1 MVQRVSK
8 VVTDVR
14 SESSSDVATLPSTPH
29 AGGLDTT
36 WCVEEPAGVS
46 CRVWSARVV
55 LWLDNISLRN
65 AAARID
71 LSNRSVAYES
81 SVIPPIS
88 VEKYIQALNR
98 VVVHYCLP
106 DASNCWATCFILLA
120 RFVDKHPTLLT
131 PYTAHRLVITAF
143 LVAMKTTSEKRLSNR
158 SMAQQGGVSLKNLN
172 EMERVFLLDMDFD
185 VVVTREQYLSAATEP
200 WFVCCNLLEN
210 PAAPCNASASPS
222 FVTPDN
228 ASLTPPSYA
237 VSPLRGI
244 GGPAPCVKSPS
255 PFASGKTPVTEA
267 AHLKGGQKLGVFFS
281 GSSSSVGPSPN
292 TSANSTSLT
301 PPHHFL
307 SAGTGSAGS
316 AGNGAAAAA
325 AGGAAATAPADGGVL
340 IMDTSK
346 RSRIRTALA
355 MAHNI
360 FSHPASS
367 Q

>member
-29 AGGLDTT
+29 HAGGLDTT

-46 CRVWSARVV
+46 CRVWSARIVT
-55 LWLDNISLRN
+55 WLDAVSLRN
-65 AAARID
+65 ASARIE

-106 DASNCWATCFILLA
+106 DSSNCWATCFILLA

-185 VVVTREQYLSAATEP
+185 VVVTREQYLATATEP
-200 WFVCCNLLEN
+200 WFVCCNLLED
-210 PAAPCNASASPS
+210 PAAPAASVYAAAVSAG

-228 ASLTPPSYA
+228 ASLTPPSFAA

-244 GGPAPCVKSPS
+244 GAPAPCVKSPS
-255 PFASGKTPVTEA
+255 PLASGKTPVTEA
-267 AHLKGGQKLGVFFS
+267 AHLKGSQKLGVFFS
-281 GSSSSVGPSPN
+281 GSSSSLGPSPN
-292 TSANSTSLT
+292 TSTNSTSLT

-307 SAGTGSAGS
+307 SAGAAGG
-316 AGNGAAAAA
+316 AGAGAAAVAGA
-325 AGGAAATAPADGGVL
+325 AGGAAATAPAAAGGGGGSSDGGVL

-346 RSRIRTALA
+346 R
-355 MAHNI
+355 
-360 FSHPASS
+360 
-367 Q
+367 